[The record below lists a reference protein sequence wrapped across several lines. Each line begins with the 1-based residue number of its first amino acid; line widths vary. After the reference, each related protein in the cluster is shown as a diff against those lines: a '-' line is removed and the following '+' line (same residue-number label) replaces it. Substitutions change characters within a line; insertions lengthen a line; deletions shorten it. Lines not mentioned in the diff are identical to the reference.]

1 MKRIALFLILFTFVV
16 IAESQQFS
24 VSGKVSDKGTNEPLY
39 FANIRVLNSSL
50 GTSSNRNGDYELK
63 LNRGEYLL
71 TVSYIGYISDTVL
84 IVLDKNL
91 RKVNFELKQTKV
103 ILSEIIVRPGENPAI
118 PIIRKAIQRKDERS
132 RKLKSYEFEAYTK
145 GLIKTQE
152 EISSK
157 GRSIN
162 VDLGINDSLKLK
174 ITGILENQSKGY
186 YKKPDRYKEI
196 IIARKQSSNF
206 PSSINILTGGRLIQN
221 FYEDKVSFF
230 GRNFPGPLSDNALS
244 YYYFNLEKRMTMDNR
259 IVYKIYLTPDNYSDP
274 GFEGNIFIT
283 DSTYDLIKV
292 EFRLNRAANT
302 GGLFDT
308 ISIYQQFVNYDDDI
322 FMPSDYRLIIGA
334 NLLGLAKIGFEL
346 NTILYDYKVNADISD
361 DMFDKAVIT
370 VVPEADRKD
379 SIFWTKTQSIPNT
392 PEEQVAYKRI
402 DSVENVP
409 RTFLDNLSILS
420 TKIDLDK
427 NLSISAPLGM
437 YHFNSIEGHALDF
450 GIFLDN
456 AFEERLKSSLE
467 LSNGFSDKKLKE
479 RLSAEYQAE
488 NYRTTKID
496 IEAFNKLSVL
506 FENSDDYN
514 ELTSTLLALLSK
526 YEFRDYYYSKGFTL
540 NLSGEVFPVLSLEAG
555 FINRTDNDAV
565 NKSNFSFF
573 AKDRGY
579 RINPPV
585 NEVKINAFTG
595 GFNIDF
601 RDYVEDGFTRQ
612 RITRNN
618 TFIIFGGDA
627 TFSNPSILNSGLEFK
642 KYHFNI
648 SGGLNTF
655 KAANLNF
662 RLDGNFNDGTLPYQW
677 LYSIPGNINLA
688 SKRFTFRTLN
698 VNEVIGENAVTLFL
712 EHNFRDE
719 LFKLLRIPG
728 LMDWE
733 IQLNTFF
740 NSALSNVGIKTQDYI
755 PFQANVFKHPF
766 CEAGFGIGHVLL
778 PIQLEFAWK
787 LNYRGENNFRISL
800 NSFIF

>member
-1 MKRIALFLILFTFVV
+1 MKKIYLLLVLFLFT
-16 IAESQQFS
+16 ISTEAQQFS
-24 VSGKVSDKGTNEPLY
+24 VSGKVSDKVTNDPLY

-63 LNRGEYLL
+63 LKKGTYRL
-71 TVSYIGYISDTVL
+71 TVSYIGYISDTVS
-84 IVLDKNL
+84 IVLDKNM
-91 RKVNFELKQTKV
+91 RNVNFELKQTKV
-103 ILSEIIVRPGENPAI
+103 VLSEIIVRPGENPAI
-118 PIIRKAIQRKDERS
+118 PIIRKAIQRKDERNQ
-132 RKLKSYEFEAYTK
+132 KLKSYEFEAYTK
-145 GLIKTQE
+145 GIIKTQE

-157 GRSIN
+157 GNSVN
-162 VDLGINDSLKLK
+162 VGIGINDSIKLK

-186 YKKPDRYKEI
+186 FKKPDSYKEI

-206 PSSINILTGGRLIQN
+206 PSSINMLTGGRLIQN

-259 IVYKIYLTPDNYSDP
+259 IVYKIYMTPDNYSDP
-274 GFEGNIFIT
+274 GFKGNIFIT

-292 EFRLNRAANT
+292 ELRLNRAANT

-334 NLLGLAKIGFEL
+334 NILGLAKIGFEL
-346 NTILYDYKVNADISD
+346 NTILYDYKVNQDIND
-361 DMFDKAVIT
+361 DVFNKAVIT
-370 VVPEADRKD
+370 VLPEADKKD
-379 SIFWTKTQSIPNT
+379 SIFWTRIQSIPNT
-392 PEEQVAYKRI
+392 SEEQTAYKRI

-409 RTFLDNLSILS
+409 RKFLDNFSFLS

-456 AFEERLKSSLE
+456 ALEERLKSSLKF
-467 LSNGFSDKKLKE
+467 SYGFSDTKLKE
-479 RLSAEYQAE
+479 GFSGEYLLGD
-488 NYRTTKID
+488 YRTTKIRF
-496 IEAFNKLSVL
+496 EAFNKLSVL

-526 YEFRDYYYSKGFTL
+526 YEFRDYYYSKGFNL
-540 NLSGEVFPVLSLEAG
+540 NLSGEVFPVLRLAAG
-555 FINRTDNDAV
+555 IINQTDNNAV
-565 NKSNFSFF
+565 NNSNFSFF
-573 AKDRGY
+573 AKDRTY
-579 RINPPV
+579 RTNSPV

-595 GFNIDF
+595 EFNIDF
-601 RDYVEDGFTRQ
+601 RDYVEDGFTRR

-618 TFIIFGGDA
+618 TYI
-627 TFSNPSILNSGLEFK
+627 TFEGNVTYSDQHVFNSGLDFM

-648 SGGLNTF
+648 SGGVNTF

-662 RLDGNFNDGTLPYQW
+662 LLDGNFNDGTLPYQW
-677 LYSIPGNINLA
+677 LYAIPGNINLA

-719 LFKLLRIPG
+719 IFKWLRIPG
-728 LMDWE
+728 LRDWE

-740 NSALSNVGIKTQDYI
+740 NAAISNVGNKTQDYI
-755 PFQANVFKHPF
+755 PFEAKVFKHPF
-766 CEAGFGIGHVLL
+766 YEAGFGIGHVLL

-787 LNYRGENNFRISL
+787 LSYRGENNFRISI

>member
-1 MKRIALFLILFTFVV
+1 MKRIALFLILFTFVI
-16 IAESQQFS
+16 IAEAQQFS
-24 VSGKVSDKGTNEPLY
+24 VSGSVSDNVSNEPLY

-63 LNRGEYLL
+63 LKRGEYRL

-118 PIIRKAIQRKDERS
+118 PIIRKAIQRKVERNHV
-132 RKLKSYEFEAYTK
+132 LNSYEYEAYTK
-145 GLIKTQE
+145 GIIKTQE

-157 GRSIN
+157 GRSVNIG
-162 VDLGINDSLKLK
+162 LGVNDSLKLK

-186 YKKPDRYKEI
+186 YKKPDSYKEI

-206 PSSINILTGGRLIQN
+206 PSSINMLTGGRLIQN
-221 FYEDKVSFF
+221 FYENKVLFF

-244 YYYFNLEKRMTMDNR
+244 YYYFKLEKRMTMDNR
-259 IVYKIYLTPDNYSDP
+259 IVYKIYMTPETYSDP
-274 GFEGNIFIT
+274 GFDGNIFIT

-292 EFRLNRAANT
+292 ELQLNRAANT

-308 ISIYQQFVNYDDDI
+308 ISIYQQFVKYDNDI

-334 NLLGLAKIGFEL
+334 NILGLAKIGFEL
-346 NTILYDYKVNADISD
+346 NTILYDYKVNTEINDN
-361 DMFDKAVIT
+361 MFNKAVII
-370 VVPEADRKD
+370 VLPEADRKD
-379 SIFWTKTQSIPNT
+379 SIFWTKIQNIPNT
-392 PEEQVAYKRI
+392 AEEQVAYKRI

-409 RTFLDNLSILS
+409 RKFLDNFSILS
-420 TKIDLDK
+420 NKIDLDE

-437 YHFNSIEGHALDF
+437 YHFNSIEGHALDL
-450 GIFLDN
+450 GIFLNN
-456 AFEERLKSSLE
+456 ALEERMKSSLRF
-467 LSNGFSDKKLKE
+467 SYGFSDKKLKE
-479 RLSAEYQAE
+479 GFSAEYLLGD
-488 NYRTTKID
+488 YRTTKIKF
-496 IEAFNKLSVL
+496 EVFNKLSVL

-526 YEFRDYYYSKGFTL
+526 YEFRDYYYSKGFNL
-540 NLSGEVFPVLSLEAG
+540 NLSGEVFPVLSLEAS
-555 FINRTDNDAV
+555 FINQTDNDAV
-565 NKSNFSFF
+565 NRTNFSFF
-573 AKDRGY
+573 AKDRAY

-601 RDYVEDGFTRQ
+601 RDYVEDGFTRR
-612 RITRNN
+612 RITRDN
-618 TFIIFGGDA
+618 TYITFGGDI
-627 TFSNPSILNSGLEFK
+627 TYSNPRVLKSGLDFK
-642 KYHFNI
+642 KYKFNI

-662 RLDGNFNDGTLPYQW
+662 RIDGNFNDGTLPYQW

-712 EHNFRDE
+712 EHDFRDE
-719 LFKLLRIPG
+719 IFKWLRIPG
-728 LMDWE
+728 LRDWE

-740 NSALSNVGIKTQDYI
+740 NSALSTVGNKTQNYI
-755 PFQANVFKHPF
+755 PFQSREFKHPF
-766 CEAGFGIGHVLL
+766 YEAGFGIGHVLF
-778 PIQLEFAWK
+778 PIQIEFAWK
-787 LNYRGENNFRISL
+787 LNYRGEDNFRISL